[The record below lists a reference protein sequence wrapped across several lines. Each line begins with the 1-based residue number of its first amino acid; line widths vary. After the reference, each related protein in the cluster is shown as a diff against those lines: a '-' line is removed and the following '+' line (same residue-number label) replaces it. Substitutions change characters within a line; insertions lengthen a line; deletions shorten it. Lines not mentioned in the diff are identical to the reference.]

1 MAEDHA
7 HPAGQTDADFAEHE
21 KTYHLFLQLVKYT
34 VIGVAALLALL
45 AFFLG

>member
-7 HPAGQTDADFAEHE
+7 HPAAQSDPDFAEHE
-21 KTYHLFLQLVKYT
+21 RTYQGFLQLVKYT
-34 VIGVAALLALL
+34 VIGVSALLALL

>member
-7 HPAGQTDADFAEHE
+7 HPVGQPDRDFAEHE
-21 KTYHLFLQLVKYT
+21 RTYHLFLQLVKYS
-34 VIGVAALLALL
+34 VIGVVALLALL